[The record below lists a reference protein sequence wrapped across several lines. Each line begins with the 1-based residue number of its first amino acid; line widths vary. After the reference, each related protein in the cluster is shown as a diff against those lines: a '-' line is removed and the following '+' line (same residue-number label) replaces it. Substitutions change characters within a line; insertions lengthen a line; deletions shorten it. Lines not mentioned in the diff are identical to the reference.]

1 MKKLDEIKHVFEQ
14 VGGVRLAYLFGSQAS
29 GQTGPL
35 SDYDFAVYL
44 GGKDRKK
51 NFEKKIEIQNKISQ
65 VLKTNNVDVAVLNE
79 IDEPEFKYSVITEG
93 KLIFEK
99 EPYKMLVEPAILN
112 QYFDFHESLR
122 KYNLTSA

>member
-1 MKKLDEIKHVFEQ
+1 MKKLDEIKHVLKQ

-44 GGKDRKK
+44 GWKDRKK